1 MPEKDEKD
9 PERGA
14 QRAARTIAAWSKR
27 GGKRGGVYATRTRA
41 GEVHLEDVAQREDS
55 AGQVYVDVTL
65 AGTTEGGDPHF
76 VIYNPPLLATDPTG
90 PIEINGRRFREDPL
104 AALAEVVALNGGAR
118 TEKRKRRTQG

>member
-1 MPEKDEKD
+1 VPKEDEKD

-14 QRAARTIAAWSKR
+14 QRAARMVAAWSKR
-27 GGKRGGVYATRTRA
+27 GGKKGGVFATRTRG
-41 GEVHLEDVAQREDS
+41 GEVHLEDVSARED
-55 AGQVYVDVTL
+55 ANGQVCVDVTL
-65 AGTTEGGDPHF
+65 AGTTEGGESHF
-76 VIYNPPLLATDPTG
+76 VVYNPPLLATDPTG